1 MGWSSENMK
10 VKKVKKVKKTEV
22 RTSNEIEIMLK
33 KAQKRMLVW
42 RNHYYSGK
50 MSTKE
55 NAEALRN
62 YTALRGV
69 VKSLKWVLKNEE
81 EPLS

>member
-1 MGWSSENMK
+1 MK

-22 RTSNEIEIMLK
+22 RTSNEIEIMLE

-42 RNHYYSGK
+42 RNYYYSGK